1 MEKRNNIERVLKPL
15 SLPNVGFKIS
25 SNLFKLA
32 VKELDLKKYL
42 TLFASLVTE
51 KKKKDI
57 ILWSYFLIK
66 LFSFHFV

>member
-1 MEKRNNIERVLKPL
+1 MEKRNNIDRVLKPL

-42 TLFASLVTE
+42 TLFASLVT
-51 KKKKDI
+51 KKKKRHNT
-57 ILWSYFLIK
+57 LVLLS
-66 LFSFHFV
+66 H

>member
-1 MEKRNNIERVLKPL
+1 MEKRNNIDRVLKPL

-42 TLFASLVTE
+42 TLFASLVT

-66 LFSFHFV
+66 LISFHFA